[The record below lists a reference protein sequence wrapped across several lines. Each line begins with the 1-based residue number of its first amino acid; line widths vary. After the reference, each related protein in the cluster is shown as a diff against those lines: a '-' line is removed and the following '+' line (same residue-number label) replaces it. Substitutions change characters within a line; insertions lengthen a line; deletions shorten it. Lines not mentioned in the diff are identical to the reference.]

1 MKAKLIGES
10 SAGMTAVEIYDNTN
24 NLVWSKRYFEYGATA
39 QGYKTGMLDAYNDM
53 INCGD
58 VSGYDISDDNEE
70 HDTDDTTGVVCEYDS
85 DTDSWTGGNYCLGQ
99 STEIVAALMM
109 VGKLPVDDD
118 LIDCYSD
125 DVVTFLV
132 DNIKK
137 SEPLLDE
144 SSSF

>member
-70 HDTDDTTGVVCEYDS
+70 HDTDDTTGVVCES
-85 DTDSWTGGNYCLGQ
+85 
-99 STEIVAALMM
+99 
-109 VGKLPVDDD
+109 
-118 LIDCYSD
+118 
-125 DVVTFLV
+125 
-132 DNIKK
+132 
-137 SEPLLDE
+137 
-144 SSSF
+144 